1 MIYNVKK
8 QKNNIFKNVSASIHS
23 PSSVLKIS
31 KNKLFSYKKRERKS
45 SRINYYYSNP
55 TQQKSSPVIIQ

>member
-8 QKNNIFKNVSASIHS
+8 QKNKIFKNVSASIHS

-31 KNKLFSYKKRERKS
+31 KNKLFSYKKKERKNHVL
-45 SRINYYYSNP
+45 IITIV
-55 TQQKSSPVIIQ
+55 TQPNKNHPLLS